1 MKNNLFVLAVA
12 LLGVCAGLVYDNSF
26 LDAEE
31 LEKLHYAIQ
40 IDGKPVKIGD
50 VSQDPPPAGRI
61 VPIVNKFGQKY
72 HCTLPLTPLT
82 DRRSKGKQ
90 PGVTVENDEGV
101 ATTESEEREP
111 PIGTKERIQRLL
123 EPLKKG
129 NCLLRTRDWWTYEL
143 CVGRSIRQFHLEG
156 VYD

>member
-1 MKNNLFVLAVA
+1 MKNNIFVLAVA
-12 LLGVCAGLVYDNSF
+12 LGAYAGAVYEHSF

-31 LEKLHYAIQ
+31 LKKLHYAIQ

-50 VSQDPPPAGRI
+50 VTQDPPPGRV

-72 HCTLPLTPLT
+72 HCTLPLT
-82 DRRSKGKQ
+82 DKRSKGKQ
-90 PGVTVENDEGV
+90 QPGVTLENDEGA
-101 ATTESEEREP
+101 ATTKSELEQELP
-111 PIGTKERIQRLL
+111 MGTKERIQRLL

-129 NCLLRTRDWWTYEL
+129 KCLLRTRDWWTYEL

-156 VYD
+156 AYV